1 MRKILVVDD
10 DVDILTALKYILR
23 SEGFEVE
30 TLSRAQEI
38 DNKVEETSPDIML
51 MDVNLSGYDGRIIC
65 RHLKEEKKLE
75 IPIILFSADSSY
87 KSSASAYGADDF
99 IFKPFEIPDLISQLQ
114 THIS

>member
-1 MRKILVVDD
+1 MHKILVVDD
-10 DVDILTALKYILR
+10 DVDILTALKHILK

-30 TLSRAQEI
+30 TLSKAQEV
-38 DNKVEETSPDIML
+38 DDKVEKTNPDIML

-65 RHLKEEKKLE
+65 RHLKEEKKIE

-87 KSSASAYGADDF
+87 EPTASDYGADDF
-99 IFKPFEIPDLISQLQ
+99 IFKPFEIPELISQIQ